1 MIIALKQIELFQLL
15 QTEKF
20 IIGQSLLEATK
31 SLMETSSN
39 RTLIEISK
47 HHLNNLVSNY
57 TILKNKWKKLQ
68 GGRRRSAFLLNL
80 KNNILL
86 KIDEADFDE
95 LESNTINNKI
105 NETIEPASDETSEKV
120 LTNLRRFSNETQ
132 SSLKKKRWLSNKR
145 KAKRNMRAKIQEYLT
160 SSNNFLKELGLCF
173 KKIEI
178 IDTSLHT
185 YNNSFKLVNKKNHGK

>member
-47 HHLNNLVSNY
+47 IHLNKLVSNY

-68 GGRRRSAFLLNL
+68 GGTRRSAFLLNL

-86 KIDEADFDE
+86 KIDEADFEE

-178 IDTSLHT
+178 IDSSLHT

>member
-47 HHLNNLVSNY
+47 HHLNKLVSNY

-86 KIDEADFDE
+86 KIDEADFEE

-120 LTNLRRFSNETQ
+120 LTNLRFSNETQ
-132 SSLKKKRWLSNKR
+132 SRLKKKDGL
-145 KAKRNMRAKIQEYLT
+145 I
-160 SSNNFLKELGLCF
+160 LKERLKGICERKF
-173 KKIEI
+173 KNI
-178 IDTSLHT
+178 
-185 YNNSFKLVNKKNHGK
+185 